1 MLCLNSFNTSIS
13 SHWFTDFLLFLKLKL
28 ASTGV
33 YDNYY
38 TPPCTKYIKVIVLY
52 VIILFHLNS

>member
-38 TPPCTKYIKVIVLY
+38 TPPCTKYI
-52 VIILFHLNS
+52 